1 LIAGY
6 SFTVWAHHM
15 FTTGQI
21 NLYWFSI
28 MSFIIAVP
36 TGIKVFNWLA
46 TMWRGSIWLTTAMLM
61 VVGFLV
67 VFVIGGI
74 TGVFLASAP
83 IDFQVNDT
91 YYVVAHFHYVMVGV
105 LLFGLFAGLYY
116 WFPKM
121 SGRLLSEAWGKLHFW
136 SFFVGF
142 NLTFFPQFLL
152 GLSGMPR
159 RIADSAASTAGHR
172 STSSPPW
179 APPSPACRSCPLSGT
194 CSCRYARARSPAT
207 TPGKATAWNGRPPH
221 PHPTTTSTT
230 SPRSTPNDPC
240 STSATAWTTLRPA
253 TTPTHKPNPNAAD
266 HSRAPQAPVLVGHSH
281 PVPGEHTAQHVRPT
295 FWHHT
300 FGTTA
305 DDIASESGGGGIS
318 GTPAVRNVSER
329 RSPEGV
335 AATRGRSVGWPRPRW
350 PTLSTLQAQS
360 VLSGLRG

>member
-1 LIAGY
+1 LHIFWFFGHPEVYIIILPVFGIIREVTPVFSRKPLFGYRAMVFATFLIAGY

-46 TMWRGSIWLTTAMLM
+46 TMWRGSISLTTAMLM

-83 IDFQVNDT
+83 IDFAVNDT
-91 YYVVAHFHYVMVGV
+91 YYVVAHFHYVMVGA

-159 RIADSAASTAGHR
+159 RIADYSGIDRWTPLNLISTVGAALTGLSILPFVWNVFVSLRKGAVAGDD
-172 STSSPPW
+172 PW
-179 APPSPACRSCPLSGT
+179 QGNSLEWA
-194 CSCRYARARSPAT
+194 
-207 TPGKATAWNGRPPH
+207 
-221 PHPTTTSTT
+221 TT
-230 SPRSTPNDPC
+230 SPP
-240 STSATAWTTLRPA
+240 
-253 TTPTHKPNPNAAD
+253 
-266 HSRAPQAPVLVGHSH
+266 PQHN
-281 PVPGEHTAQHVRPT
+281 
-295 FWHHT
+295 FHHLPE
-300 FGTTA
+300 
-305 DDIASESGGGGIS
+305 IH
-318 GTPAVRNVSER
+318 SER
-329 RSPEGV
+329 PVFDLRHGLDHPEAGSHTDPQT
-335 AATRGRSVGWPRPRW
+335 APERG
-350 PTLSTLQAQS
+350 
-360 VLSGLRG
+360 